1 MPSPHPSRRESW
13 TTRRRRAWRDWS
25 QRHLG
30 LSQFIVFFVLS
41 NGVTVLQ
48 LVLMPL
54 VKLLFAHTALIGV
67 SFQVWAV
74 GTNADGSPHHIFDYA
89 AGPLPNGG
97 GGLAYFLA
105 VELTLL
111 VAQVV
116 NFFAQRNITF
126 KADNSVWKAAAW
138 YAVAYVA
145 ITLLAAGLQG
155 LYKAP
160 VYRFLITAWG
170 RTGETVADVVTMLI
184 NSAISFWV
192 FFPIF
197 KLIFRSPADRPV
209 PGPDPASAAGPP
221 PPAPPIP
228 SAGSGPATRSVP
240 SAPAQD

>member
-1 MPSPHPSRRESW
+1 VTSPPTGRESW
-13 TTRRRRAWRDWS
+13 LARLRRSWRGWS
-25 QRHLG
+25 ERHLG
-30 LSQFIVFFVLS
+30 LSQFIVFFILS

-48 LVLMPL
+48 IVLMPL
-54 VKLLFAHTALIGV
+54 IKRLFAHTGLIDV

-74 GTNADGSPHHIFDYA
+74 GLDADGSPHHIFDYA
-89 AGPLPNGG
+89 AGPLPDGG

-126 KADNSVWKAAAW
+126 KANNSIWKAAAW

-155 LYKAP
+155 LYKEP
-160 VYRFLITAWG
+160 VYRLLITTWGLG
-170 RTGETVADVVTMLI
+170 RTGETLADVVTMLI

-197 KLIFRSPADRPV
+197 KLIFRSPAA
-209 PGPDPASAAGPP
+209 PAAQPEPSQPATAVASDQAAR
-221 PPAPPIP
+221 
-228 SAGSGPATRSVP
+228 SGPTEV
-240 SAPAQD
+240 